1 MCLTLLQQEF
11 KAGKLEPQPGCNM
24 EQTLEAKLSKELS
37 DIREDAGTLCLSE
50 LHYLNSPLIMAL
62 CGN

>member
-1 MCLTLLQQEF
+1 
-11 KAGKLEPQPGCNM
+11 M